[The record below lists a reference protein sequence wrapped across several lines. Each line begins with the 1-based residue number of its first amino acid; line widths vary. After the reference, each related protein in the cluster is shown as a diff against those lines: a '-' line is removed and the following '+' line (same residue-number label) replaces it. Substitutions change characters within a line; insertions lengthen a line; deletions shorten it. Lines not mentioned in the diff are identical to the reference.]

1 MVRPLLVFAHRRAIT
16 SFLSAGRG
24 GHMKFHATI
33 VFEFNASS
41 LVDAG
46 HKVNDAVKHAAEA
59 DQMEARSITVVT
71 PPGSPPVALPSA

>member
-1 MVRPLLVFAHRRAIT
+1 
-16 SFLSAGRG
+16 
-24 GHMKFHATI
+24 MKFHATI